1 MEYVYKKHTYNCAHN
16 NFVYT
21 MANLRLNKNIRFFF
35 SMSERSFKIY

>member
-1 MEYVYKKHTYNCAHN
+1 MYKKHTYNCAHN

-35 SMSERSFKIY
+35 QCLKEVLKFIKKV